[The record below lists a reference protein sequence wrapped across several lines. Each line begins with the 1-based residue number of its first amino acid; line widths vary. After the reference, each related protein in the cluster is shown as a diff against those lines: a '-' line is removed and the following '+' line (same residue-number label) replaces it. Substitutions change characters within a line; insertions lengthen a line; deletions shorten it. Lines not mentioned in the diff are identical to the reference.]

1 MITRSRAPPP
11 PAAIRTIL
19 SLDAP
24 SFSGLAVVAVVV
36 VAVGATVVVGLAV
49 GVADVVVGVS
59 VVVGLD
65 VGVADT
71 VVVVGAD
78 VVAVGVAVVAVGATV
93 TVPSPVTVALTLDAK
108 GENVPKPAVP
118 SV

>member
-49 GVADVVVGVS
+49 GVADVVVEA
-59 VVVGLD
+59 

-78 VVAVGVAVVAVGATV
+78 VVAVGVAVVAVGATL